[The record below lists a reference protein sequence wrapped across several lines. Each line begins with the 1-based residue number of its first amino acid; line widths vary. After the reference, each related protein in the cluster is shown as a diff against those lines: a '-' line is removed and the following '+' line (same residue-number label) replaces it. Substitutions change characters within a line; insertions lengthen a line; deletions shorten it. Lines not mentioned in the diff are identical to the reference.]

1 MAPVD
6 IRTLWGYTSPAEDDR
21 SAIEQ
26 HIREWILGFLGGEQE
41 NRDTVRATLAR
52 GMVPIGFAPV
62 LFCLQFGNPKVP
74 LGDDEFQSCL
84 VRWSREI
91 AKAVLGRAPEP
102 RHPSTWIRSRDW
114 RETTP
119 DWLWTWDELKAWTKK
134 THGLSLAE
142 YPPPVF
148 AADPDTPPLSPATPE
163 EAPAPSALPHQPD
176 NQCPAPQVRQPKG
189 PGRPSTNREA
199 YEFIDELMR
208 AGVTSQSAAC
218 LEAAAKYPSPGKS
231 PAERAKNLE
240 DGYRNYRK
248 AR

>member
-1 MAPVD
+1 MATADV
-6 IRTLWGYTSPAEDDR
+6 RTLWGYTSPAEQDL

-26 HIREWILGFLGGEQE
+26 RILQWIRGLLGGDQE

-74 LGDDEFQSCL
+74 LGDDEFQFCL
-84 VRWSREI
+84 VKWSRET
-91 AKAVLGRAPEP
+91 AKAVLGRAPAP

-114 RETTP
+114 RKTTAE
-119 DWLWTWDELKAWTKK
+119 WLWTWDELKAWAKQ

-148 AADPDTPPLSPATPE
+148 AEDPDPSPLSPVAPE
-163 EAPAPSALPHQPD
+163 EAPATGARPHQPD
-176 NQCPAPQVRQPKG
+176 NLGPVPQACQPKG
-189 PGRPSTNREA
+189 PGRPCTNRDA
-199 YEFIDELMR
+199 YGFIEELMN
-208 AGVTSQSAAC
+208 GGKSQSAAC
-218 LEAAAKYPSPGKS
+218 LDAAEKYPAPGKS
-231 PAERAKNLE
+231 TAERAKNLE
-240 DGYRNYRK
+240 DGYRKYRK